1 MERQEPH
8 RASAL
13 HATLLNG
20 AASLAPG
27 LVLLMLAFVA
37 VEAGEFLVR
46 QGPAETLSA
55 SWKPPAGQYG
65 MVGLVLSSLV
75 LACGAAVLS
84 VLVGTP
90 AAVRLALF
98 AGPAEARVA
107 RAALGLMAGLP
118 SIIVGLVGLAWV
130 TPITG
135 YTLIAGLGT
144 LFLMIFPTYVLLA
157 AAALELEAAQRRPT
171 CRALGLTDRDFAYR
185 VALRAVLP
193 ALAAAGALALG
204 KGLGEATAVSLV
216 IGNVTGHSGGT
227 ALPGLFE
234 PASTLTSVI
243 LKDHG
248 GATGLHRGALFAAAL
263 WLAVLVVAIHAAG
276 SWLAE
281 LLRRRLGP

>member
-1 MERQEPH
+1 MGTRHHH
-8 RASAL
+8 RAPGLQAAL
-13 HATLLNG
+13 RQG
-20 AASLAPG
+20 AAAMAPG
-27 LVLLMLAFVA
+27 LVLLMLAFLV
-37 VEAGEFLVR
+37 VEAGEFFMQ
-46 QGPAETLSA
+46 QGLGDTPGAQ
-55 SWKPPAGQYG
+55 WKPPAGRFG
-65 MVGLVLSSLV
+65 MVGLVLASLV
-75 LACGAAVLS
+75 LACGAAMLS

-90 AAVRLALF
+90 AAVRLAFF
-98 AGPAEARVA
+98 AGHTEASVA

-130 TPITG
+130 TPFTG

-157 AAALELEAAQRRPT
+157 AAALEQEAAQRRPT

-193 ALAAAGALALG
+193 ALVAAGALALG

-216 IGNVTGHSGGT
+216 IGNVTGHAGDT
-227 ALPGLFE
+227 ALPGLFS

-248 GATGLHRGALFAAAL
+248 GATGLHRGALFVAAL
-263 WLAVLVVAIHAAG
+263 WLAVLVVVIHAAG
-276 SWLAE
+276 ALIAAR
-281 LLRRRLGP
+281 LRRRLGP